1 MLQQNYTSV
10 TGQVID
16 FNTRVHEYTRKIL
29 SRARAR
35 NTITHKQCSHVRVM
49 LRVLVYSAL
58 NIMMLWRTLTR
69 NKAYHACTHCT
80 Y

>member
-1 MLQQNYTSV
+1 
-10 TGQVID
+10 
-16 FNTRVHEYTRKIL
+16 
-29 SRARAR
+29 
-35 NTITHKQCSHVRVM
+35 M

-69 NKAYHACTHCT
+69 NKAYYACTHGT